1 LEGGVIRRLLA
12 AIAGHLPASTEVSSA
27 LAGMLMQPEKK
38 QKEFD
43 MKPKTRSIAV
53 AISVILI
60 AVAFKAVPAMAQE
73 ITGAPRAC

>member
-1 LEGGVIRRLLA
+1 
-12 AIAGHLPASTEVSSA
+12 
-27 LAGMLMQPEKK
+27 
-38 QKEFD
+38 